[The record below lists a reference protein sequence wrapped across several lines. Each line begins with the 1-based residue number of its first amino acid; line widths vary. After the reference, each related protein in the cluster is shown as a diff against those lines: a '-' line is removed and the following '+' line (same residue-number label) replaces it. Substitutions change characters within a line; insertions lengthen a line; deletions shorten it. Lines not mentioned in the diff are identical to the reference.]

1 MYPNKLLKKMKQDW
15 EKYDLNIIEEPQLK
29 PNLVKK
35 EINMS
40 KYLKKIKATILLV
53 LSNAYILVKLNG
65 LAFKI
70 LY

>member
-35 EINMS
+35 EIKMS
-40 KYLKKIKATILLV
+40 KYLKKIKVTILLV

>member
-40 KYLKKIKATILLV
+40 KYLKKIKVTILLV